1 MGKKEFVNTHHENI
15 ERAVPDTS
23 VIISGVFS
31 KAIESGEILK
41 EVILPEFVIEEL
53 RSQASRGKEIGFK
66 GLSELKKIRELCQG
80 NNIDL
85 KKTGRRQTY
94 EEIKLAKFGRI
105 DALIVDVAREFDAV
119 IFTSDVVQALV
130 AQAEGIKT
138 KYFKPYREGKIITIE
153 SMLTEDTMSLHI
165 KEGTR
170 PYAKRGTPGIRDVV
184 YLSDSV
190 NTTEELESM
199 IKEILEAARYEDD
212 SFIEFGEHGA
222 TVVQLKNMRIAI
234 TRQPFSDGIE
244 LTIVRPVAKLE
255 LEDYNLSDKLKER
268 ILKKAEGVVISGPPG
283 SGKSTFAAA
292 VANFLL
298 KEKTATIKTLE
309 SPRDLQVPKEI
320 TQYGPLDGSFSKT
333 ADILLLVR
341 PDYTIYDEV
350 RRPRDFEVFADLRMA
365 GIGMIGVIHASEP
378 VDSIQRFI
386 GKIEL
391 GMIPHVLDTVIFIK
405 GGRIERV
412 YDLAMVVRV
421 PGGMSEADLAR
432 PLVEIRDFETGSLEY
447 EIYSYGEE
455 NVVIPIKE
463 ESENPVT
470 RLAQEKVL
478 DEIRRFDR
486 KALCTINGTR
496 AVITVDN
503 DVIAKIIG
511 KEGRNIKELEQTLGI
526 AIDVVPRIAILG
538 KEVKIDWEE
547 SGAYIIFKLP
557 ESMFGKMAN
566 FYAGD
571 KFLFSATVGKKGQI
585 RLAKS
590 SDLGAEALSALIKY
604 NMKVFVS

>member
-1 MGKKEFVNTHHENI
+1 MAKKEFVSKKIDKI

-23 VIISGVFS
+23 VIISGIFS
-31 KAIESGEILK
+31 NVLENENVR
-41 EVILPEFVIEEL
+41 EVIIPEFVIEEL
-53 RSQASRGKEIGFK
+53 RSQASRGKETGFK
-66 GLSELKKIRELCQG
+66 GLAELKKIKEICESKG
-80 NNIDL
+80 IEL

-105 DALIVDVAREFDAV
+105 DALIIDVARESDAV
-119 IFTSDVVQALV
+119 LLTSDIVQAMV
-130 AQAEGIKT
+130 AEAEGVKT
-138 KYFKPYREGKIITIE
+138 KYFKPYVEGKVTTIE
-153 SMLTEDTMSLHI
+153 NLLTDDTMSLHI
-165 KEGTR
+165 KENTR
-170 PYAKRGTPGIRDVV
+170 PYAKRGSPGNKKTIF
-184 YLSDSV
+184 LSDKAY
-190 NTTEELESM
+190 TTDEVDRM
-199 IKEILEAARYEDD
+199 IGEILEAARYEED

-244 LTIVRPVAKLE
+244 ITVVRPVAKLN

-268 ILKKAEGVVISGPPG
+268 ILKKAEGVVVSGPPG

-298 KEKTATIKTLE
+298 REKNATIKTLE

-405 GGRIERV
+405 GGQIEKV
-412 YDLAMVVRV
+412 YDLSMVVRV

-432 PLVEIRDFETGSLEY
+432 PLVEIRDFNTGSLEY

-470 RLAQEKVL
+470 RLAQQKVL

-486 KALCTINGTR
+486 KAICTINGNR

-511 KEGRNIKELEQTLGI
+511 KEGRTIKELEQHLGI
-526 AIDVVPRIAILG
+526 GIDVVPRLAILG
-538 KEVKIDWEE
+538 KEVRFDWEE

-566 FYAGD
+566 FYAGE
-571 KFLFSATVGKKGQI
+571 KFLFSATVGKQGKI
-585 RLAKS
+585 RLAKA
-590 SDLGAEALSALIKY
+590 SDLGSESISALIKY

>member
-1 MGKKEFVNTHHENI
+1 MGKKEYVTQHHENI

-23 VIISGVFS
+23 VIISGIFS
-31 KAIESGEILK
+31 NAIEKGDILK
-41 EVILPEFVIEEL
+41 EVIIPEFVIEEL
-53 RSQASRGKEIGFK
+53 RSQASRGREIGFK
-66 GLSELKKIRELCQG
+66 GLAELKKIRELCQAKG
-80 NNIDL
+80 IDL

-105 DALIVDVAREFDAV
+105 DALILDVSREFDAV
-119 IFTSDVVQALV
+119 IFTSDIVQAMV
-130 AQAEGIKT
+130 AEAEGIKA
-138 KYFKPYREGKIITIE
+138 KYFKPYREGKTTTVE
-153 SMLTEDTMSLHI
+153 NLLTEDTMSLHI

-170 PYAKRGTPGIRDVV
+170 PYSKKGTPGTKEVS
-184 YLSDSV
+184 YLSDEV
-190 NTTEELESM
+190 YTATEVDSM
-199 IKEILEAARYEDD
+199 IKEIMEAARYEED
-212 SFIEFGEHGA
+212 SFIEMGEHGA
-222 TVVQLKNMRIAI
+222 TIVQLKNMRIAI

-244 LTIVRPVAKLE
+244 ITIVRPVAKLK
-255 LEDYNLSDKLKER
+255 LEDYNISDKLRER
-268 ILKKAEGVVISGPPG
+268 IIKKSEGIVVSGPPG

-292 VANFLL
+292 IAEFLL
-298 KEKTATIKTLE
+298 REKIATIKTLE

-320 TQYGPLDGSFSKT
+320 TQYGPLDGSFSKA

-365 GIGMIGVIHASEP
+365 GIGMIGVVHASEA

-391 GMIPHVLDTVIFIK
+391 GMIPHILDTVIFIK
-405 GGRIERV
+405 GGRIEKI
-412 YDLAMVVRV
+412 YDLSMVVRV
-421 PGGMSEADLAR
+421 PSGMSEADLAR
-432 PLVEIRDFETGSLEY
+432 PLVEIRDFENGSLEY

-455 NVVIPIKE
+455 NVVIPIKK
-463 ESENPVT
+463 ESESPVT
-470 RLAQEKVL
+470 KLAEQKIL

-486 KALCTINGTR
+486 KAICTINGNR
-496 AVITVDN
+496 AFITVDN

-511 KEGRNIKELEQTLGI
+511 KEGRNIKELEQNLGI
-526 AIDVVPRIAILG
+526 GIDVVPRLAILG
-538 KEVKIDWEE
+538 KEAKFDWEE

-557 ESMFGKMAN
+557 ESLFGNMAN
-566 FYAGD
+566 FYAGE

-590 SDLGAEALSALIKY
+590 SDLGMETLSALIKY
-604 NMKVFVS
+604 SMKVFVN

>member
-23 VIISGVFS
+23 VIISGIFS
-31 KAIESGEILK
+31 KAIENGEILK

-66 GLSELKKIRELCQG
+66 GLSELKKIRELCQSKG
-80 NNIDL
+80 VDL

-105 DALIVDVAREFDAV
+105 DALILDVAREFDAV
-119 IFTSDVVQALV
+119 IFTSDIVQALV
-130 AQAEGIKT
+130 AEAEGIKT
-138 KYFKPYREGKIITIE
+138 KYFKPYREGRTITIE
-153 SMLTEDTMSLHI
+153 SLLTEDTMSLHI

-170 PYAKRGTPGIRDVV
+170 PYAKRGTPGTKEVV

-199 IKEILEAARYEDD
+199 IKEIMEAARYEDD
-212 SFIEFGEHGA
+212 SFVEFGEHGA

-234 TRQPFSDGIE
+234 TRQPFSDGTE
-244 LTIVRPVAKLE
+244 LTVVRPVAKLE

-268 ILKKAEGVVISGPPG
+268 ILKKAEGVVVSGPPG

-292 VANFLL
+292 IANFLL
-298 KEKTATIKTLE
+298 KHKTATIKTLE
-309 SPRDLQVPKEI
+309 SPRDLQVPKEV

-365 GIGMIGVIHASEP
+365 GIGMVGVIHASEP

-412 YDLAMVVRV
+412 YDLAMIVKV
-421 PGGMSEADLAR
+421 PSGMNEADLAR
-432 PLVEIRDFETGSLEY
+432 PIVEIRDFETGSLEY

-455 NVVIPIKE
+455 NVVIPIKS

-470 RLAQEKVL
+470 RLAQEKIL

-486 KALCTINGTR
+486 KAICNINGNR

-511 KEGRNIKELEQTLGI
+511 KEGRNIKELEQNLGI
-526 AIDVVPRIAILG
+526 GIDVVPRLAILG
-538 KEVKIDWEE
+538 RETKFDWEE

-557 ESMFGKMAN
+557 ESMFSKMAN
-566 FYAGD
+566 FYSGE

-590 SDLGAEALSALIKY
+590 SDLGAETLSALIKY
-604 NMKVFVS
+604 NMKVFVN